1 MRSCGRVEVSPGFLL
16 LMAWMLYLDT
26 TGVVPMGIL
35 ACGLHELGHIIVLR
49 RFKNDVRLFTL
60 TVFGAEIVPKKGMG
74 YREEFLVAGAGP
86 CVNLFLAGMFA
97 RVPRGETFAG
107 INLALATLNLLPV
120 RDLDGARMLRCGLS
134 AIFGDRVSVAV
145 SGCLDFCFTVLFSGV
160 GLYLFLRSGNFTLL
174 LMTFWML
181 MGNQDEKRSIF
192 LKKNRKR
199 GCQISPKK
207 LK

>member
-1 MRSCGRVEVSPGFLL
+1 
-16 LMAWMLYLDT
+16 MAWMLYLDT
-26 TGVVPMGIL
+26 SGVALMGLL
-35 ACGLHELGHIIVLR
+35 ACGLHELGHFAVL
-49 RFKNDVRLFTL
+49 KLSENDVRLCSL
-60 TVFGAEIVPKKGMG
+60 TVFGAKIVPEKGMG
-74 YREEFLVAGAGP
+74 YAEEFLVAGAGP
-86 CVNLFLAGMFA
+86 CVNLLLAGIFA
-97 RVPRGETFAG
+97 QRQREVFAG
-107 INLALATLNLLPV
+107 INLALAALNLLPV
-120 RDLDGARMLRCGLS
+120 RELDGARMLRCGLS

-145 SGCLDFCFTVLFSGV
+145 SGCLDFCFTVLFSSV

>member
-26 TGVVPMGIL
+26 SGVVPMGIL

-49 RFKNDVRLFTL
+49 RFGNDVRLFTL

-120 RDLDGARMLRCGLS
+120 RDLDGARILRCGL
-134 AIFGDRVSVAV
+134 AAAVGDRVSAAV
-145 SGCLDFCFTVLFSGV
+145 SWCLDFCFTLLFSCA
-160 GLYLFLRSGNFTLL
+160 GLWLFLCCGNLTLL
-174 LMTFWML
+174 LMSFWML
-181 MGNQDEKRSIF
+181 LGSGDEKRSNF

-199 GCQISPKK
+199 GCQIRPKK